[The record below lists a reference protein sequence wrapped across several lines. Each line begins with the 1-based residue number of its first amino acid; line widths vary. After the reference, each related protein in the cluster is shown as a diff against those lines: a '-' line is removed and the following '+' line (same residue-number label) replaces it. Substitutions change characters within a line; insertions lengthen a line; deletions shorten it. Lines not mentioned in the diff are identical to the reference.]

1 MISPIARFKTMLA
14 GEKIFFVLSVL
25 VLSVAFCHCGRSPL
39 SVKVR
44 DLYLGMPMN
53 DAVKRVEAMY
63 RQVEGSRFRILQW
76 RQWDSFSVHTDR
88 ETEMDITIGNS
99 DNGIRFICF
108 NPGLTDKLFDSA
120 SLSADQ
126 LARWFAEEYHLPAL
140 EHRINRNPPQPEH
153 YWEYVSSR
161 GWKVFITQAK
171 ALVLQDWRPQENE
184 K

>member
-1 MISPIARFKTMLA
+1 MISSIARFKTMWA
-14 GEKIFFVLSVL
+14 GKKEFFILSVL
-25 VLSVAFCHCGRSPL
+25 GLSVVFCYCGRSPR

-44 DLYLGMPMN
+44 GLYLGMSMN
-53 DAVKRVEAMY
+53 DAVKQVEAMY
-63 RQVEGSRFRILQW
+63 RQVEGSRFRKLHW
-76 RQWDSFSVHTDR
+76 RQWDSFSAHTDR
-88 ETEMDITIGNS
+88 ETEMDITIRDS

-108 NPGLTDKLFDSA
+108 NPGLIDKIFDSA

-126 LARWFAEEYHLPAL
+126 LARWFAEEYRLPVLA
-140 EHRINRNPPQPEH
+140 HRINRNPPQPEH